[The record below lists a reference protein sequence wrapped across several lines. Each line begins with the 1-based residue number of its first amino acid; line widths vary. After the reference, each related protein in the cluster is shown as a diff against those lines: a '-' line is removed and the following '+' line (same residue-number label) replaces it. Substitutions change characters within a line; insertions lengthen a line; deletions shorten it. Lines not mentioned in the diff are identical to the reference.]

1 MVYYLHYA
9 MSRFSLTILVLSV
22 IFHCTLSL
30 KVATYNLWN
39 IMFNW
44 EVRKMR
50 VIEMIETINPDV
62 IAFQEVRMDSSSVR
76 SQLLELQEKLIDFNW
91 MVVQPANDV
100 QKPKHTYWNGWE
112 REGIGILSK
121 LPILKSTT
129 ISIPYMSGPD
139 TNQRIALHAMIGYSE
154 DSAIHV
160 LTVHFSYDRQQ
171 QCNNAARILHY
182 ISEKELEN
190 VVLLGDFN
198 TYQDFEWPLE
208 VFTDTEI
215 RPENSCFDMVRADAK
230 GPNTI
235 LADVWSVHAADKLS
249 GFTFSNMPTP
259 GYESRPDRILVSK
272 SFKILSCNLH
282 GNGNFYKKKYKTL
295 IFWHRFQRVIK
306 SAYEAFQG
314 FSGYSC
320 TQDCGPHGSCR
331 CGVCVNI
338 GNQKDCLLI
347 DCSECNSFMFL
358 LFILLTLFACLLS
371 SVTVL
376 ALILFLFSRISVRTF
391 HCLYSVKLYFNTR
404 AYSRLRI
411 LYRFFPFIKAPLP
424 FLLVCIVTNLVFY
437 TVITF
442 IFSGTLQTIFRV
454 MAEEFYPSDH
464 LMISSQLW
472 IPNKES

>member
-76 SQLLELQEKLIDFNW
+76 SQLLELQEKLADFNW

-100 QKPKHTYWNGWE
+100 QKPRHTYWNGWE

-282 GNGNFYKKKYKTL
+282 GNDQRKY
-295 IFWHRFQRVIK
+295 
-306 SAYEAFQG
+306 
-314 FSGYSC
+314 
-320 TQDCGPHGSCR
+320 
-331 CGVCVNI
+331 
-338 GNQKDCLLI
+338 
-347 DCSECNSFMFL
+347 
-358 LFILLTLFACLLS
+358 
-371 SVTVL
+371 
-376 ALILFLFSRISVRTF
+376 
-391 HCLYSVKLYFNTR
+391 YFT
-404 AYSRLRI
+404 
-411 LYRFFPFIKAPLP
+411 
-424 FLLVCIVTNLVFY
+424 
-437 TVITF
+437 
-442 IFSGTLQTIFRV
+442 
-454 MAEEFYPSDH
+454 
-464 LMISSQLW
+464 
-472 IPNKES
+472 